1 MYVDSWV
8 LNYQKYAKHKPFDH
22 IVFSFHGLPERQIR
36 KSDPSASHCLSGQDC
51 CANPSKEVLQR
62 CYRAQCFASAHAIA
76 TQLQLRKDQYS
87 VSFQSR
93 LGRTPWIKPYTTE
106 LLQQLREQGKK
117 NVHVFCPAF
126 VADCLETLEEV
137 GIGLREDWQH
147 HGGEEL
153 LLIPSLNDEN
163 HWVENF
169 AKWILKMDFLQV

>member
-1 MYVDSWV
+1 
-8 LNYQKYAKHKPFDH
+8 
-22 IVFSFHGLPERQIR
+22 
-36 KSDPSASHCLSGQDC
+36 
-51 CANPSKEVLQR
+51 
-62 CYRAQCFASAHAIA
+62 
-76 TQLQLRKDQYS
+76 
-87 VSFQSR
+87 